1 MSASVRLSR
10 NRSDGTEGAGERM
23 ERSRRRWSPDPLCG
37 RGQRERHEDEGS
49 DRESKNQRATGVA
62 KNDVRRED
70 AWNGLSASTLTGTPM
85 DLYEVEP
92 ERAARGAVIV
102 VQEAFGITDHIKDV
116 CRRFAG
122 AGYRAVAPHVFH
134 RSGDPVL
141 GYDEMDKVIPHIMEL
156 KADDLLAD
164 LDATI
169 AYLGKAGFEPAR
181 IGIVG
186 FCMGGSVVFLA
197 AARRVAR
204 RGRRP
209 STAGGLPRSLRHADT
224 CSNWRAELKTP
235 WLGLFGDSDQ
245 SIPVDDVEALRA
257 AVAAAPVAD
266 RRSSAMR
273 TPTMGSTAMPGAP
286 TTRPRRRTDGD
297 ATSGVARLA
306 SGGE

>member
-1 MSASVRLSR
+1 
-10 NRSDGTEGAGERM
+10 M
-23 ERSRRRWSPDPLCG
+23 ERTVS
-37 RGQRERHEDEGS
+37 
-49 DRESKNQRATGVA
+49 V
-62 KNDVRRED
+62 DV
-70 AWNGLSASTLTGTPM
+70 TGTPM

-92 ERAARGAVIV
+92 ERTSRGAVIV

-116 CRRFAG
+116 CQRFAG

-169 AYLGKAGFEPAR
+169 AHLGKAGFEPAR

-197 AARRVAR
+197 SARRVLGAGVTFYGGGVSQ
-204 RGRRP
+204 GRFGMP
-209 STAGGLPRSLRHADT
+209 PLLELA
-224 CSNWRAELKTP
+224 AELRTP

-257 AVAAAPVAD
+257 AVAAAPVAAEIVRYPD
-266 RRSSAMR
+266 ADHGFHCDARSSYHEASAKD
-273 TPTMGSTAMPGAP
+273 GW
-286 TTRPRRRTDGD
+286 RRTLEWLD
-297 ATSGVARLA
+297 AHLA
-306 SGGE
+306 GE